1 MKKLKVLNV
10 LSLIFNLLIAAL
22 TVLAVTEAVK
32 NGVWDGETTVRG
44 GEVFKL
50 FNVDINVFLAT
61 SALLIVVT
69 DIVSIATGIEKK
81 IKFFT
86 AFKFITTASSLLA
99 MLSAVCFFGFVTGFN
114 RIFGGTNIIFNLV
127 NPILALIS
135 YCLFESIDRFD
146 PKKFYTGVFP
156 PFIYGLVY
164 LYMNVVIKLWND
176 FYGLRGGNGVVLFI
190 VFIVISL
197 IISLVITCLH
207 ESFKRIFDPDT
218 AFVYLGEN
226 NKDKKEVVTDETRK

>member
-1 MKKLKVLNV
+1 MNERFIYVRSGYNKKTRLKKVLMKKIRILNV

-50 FNVDINVFLAT
+50 FSVDINVFLAA

-99 MLSAVCFFGFVTGFN
+99 MLSAVCFFGFLKGFN

-127 NPILALIS
+127 NPMLALIS
-135 YCLFESIDRFD
+135 YCLF
-146 PKKFYTGVFP
+146 
-156 PFIYGLVY
+156 
-164 LYMNVVIKLWND
+164 
-176 FYGLRGGNGVVLFI
+176 
-190 VFIVISL
+190 
-197 IISLVITCLH
+197 
-207 ESFKRIFDPDT
+207 
-218 AFVYLGEN
+218 
-226 NKDKKEVVTDETRK
+226 